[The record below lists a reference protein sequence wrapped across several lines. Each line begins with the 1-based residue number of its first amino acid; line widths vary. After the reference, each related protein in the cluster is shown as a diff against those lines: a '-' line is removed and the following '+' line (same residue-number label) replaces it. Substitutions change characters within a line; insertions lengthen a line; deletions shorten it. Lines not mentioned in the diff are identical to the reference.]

1 MRFSVAASLLALFT
15 VTQAQ
20 LANYGGFTANNPV
33 DAMTVASIHNVLALF
48 NLALDA
54 KNFDALRD
62 VYTDNVVAR
71 VARQP
76 TNDIDSLIRF
86 YNGTALGDV
95 VSQHTAHTIFVYD
108 IGPKA
113 AKSISYANA
122 LYFSKVQEGQFFAR
136 DAVTFYERYDDVWA
150 KQANGQWKIAERS
163 INIYVSL
170 RNRATQNSKLGDK
183 QADLQPKFI

>member
-1 MRFSVAASLLALFT
+1 MRFPVGASLLALFS

-20 LANYGGFTANNPV
+20 LANYGGFTASNPA
-33 DAMTVASIHNVLALF
+33 DAMTIASIHNVLALF

-76 TNDIDSLIRF
+76 INDLDNLIKF

-95 VSQHTAHTIFVYD
+95 VSQHTAHTIFVYN

-113 AKSISYANA
+113 SKSISYANA
-122 LYFSKVQEGQFFAR
+122 LYFSKVEEGQFFAR

-163 INIYVSL
+163 INIYVSF
-170 RNRATQNSKLGDK
+170 RDEKSKL
-183 QADLQPKFI
+183 QN